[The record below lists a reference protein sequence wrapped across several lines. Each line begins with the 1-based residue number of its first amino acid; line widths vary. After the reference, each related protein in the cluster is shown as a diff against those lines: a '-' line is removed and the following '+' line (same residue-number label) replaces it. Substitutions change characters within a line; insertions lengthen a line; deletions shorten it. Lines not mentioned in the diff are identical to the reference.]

1 LKLEPTKARLSHH
14 GGKAMTEQVK
24 GSSNG
29 VVCLYCG
36 KKMAIT
42 APARRAVA
50 AGAGTSSGSRVSI
63 VRCSACGKEAS
74 YLPSEIV
81 NLENLP
87 VAS

>member
-1 LKLEPTKARLSHH
+1 
-14 GGKAMTEQVK
+14 MTEQAR

-42 APARRAVA
+42 TPARRAVA
-50 AGAGTSSGSRVSI
+50 AGAGASSSSRVSI
-63 VRCSACGKEAS
+63 VRCSGCGKEAS

-81 NLENLP
+81 DFESLP